1 MKTSTIAIIL
11 AAVLVIVIV
20 GFVLCVSGYDGYNRQ
35 LIDTKW
41 NYNRAYIQ
49 TPNGWEEVE
58 VKSWNDWD
66 DSDMLQ
72 VVTPDNITYYT
83 HSTNIILINN
93 P

>member
-1 MKTSTIAIIL
+1 MKGFKIIM
-11 AAVLVIVIV
+11 VLVAIVVIL
-20 GFVLCVSGYDGYNRQ
+20 GLVLYATGCDGYNRQ

-72 VVTPDNITYYT
+72 IITPDNVTYYS
-83 HSTNIILINN
+83 HSTNIILISN